1 MIVVTGSN
9 GFIGSNLIKGLN
21 EIGYKDIIAV
31 DDHNDARLK
40 ENIAHCE
47 IKDFLDIDEFINL
60 VKSNAFDGTEFRAIF
75 HQGACSN
82 TMEWD
87 AEFLYKNNL
96 LYSKELLKFS
106 QKTRTPM
113 IYASSASVYGAGK
126 VFQESLENEDPINLY
141 AYSKFKFDQ
150 LVRKELVKKDT
161 QIVGLRYFNVYGPQ
175 EQHKGAMASVAF
187 HLHNQLKENDEIKLF
202 EGYEGYEDG
211 EQRRDFIY
219 VEDVVKVNLWFLEN
233 QNVSGIFNVGTGK
246 SQTFNEVAHS
256 VIDWNKK
263 GKINYIPFPEK
274 LKGAYQSYTQADISK
289 LREVGYEYEFLNVQ
303 EGVKKY
309 LDSLESWPKNDPS

>member
-31 DDHNDARLK
+31 DDQDDPELK
-40 ENIAHCE
+40 ENIAHC
-47 IKDFLDIDEFINL
+47 DVQGFLNIDEFINL
-60 VKSNAFDGTEFRAIF
+60 IRNNDIDGTKIRTIF

-87 AEFLYKNNL
+87 ADFLYNNNL
-96 LYSKELLKFS
+96 LYSKELLNFS
-106 QKTRTPM
+106 QKTKTSL

-126 VFQESLENEDPINLY
+126 IFKESVEYEDPINLY

-150 LVRKELVKKDT
+150 LVRQELIKSET

-175 EQHKGAMASVAF
+175 EQHKGTMASVAF
-187 HLHNQLKENDEIKLF
+187 HLHNQLKDNEEIKLF
-202 EGYEGYEDG
+202 EGSEGYDDG

-219 VEDVVKVNLWFLEN
+219 VEDVVKVNLWFLKN
-233 QNVSGIFNVGTGK
+233 QKVSGIFNVGTGK

-256 VIDWNKK
+256 VINWNKR
-263 GKINYIPFPEK
+263 GKINYVPFPEK
-274 LKGAYQSYTQADISK
+274 LKGAYQSYTQANISK
-289 LREVGYEYEFLNVQ
+289 LREAGYKDEFLNVQ

-309 LDSLESWPKNDPS
+309 LDRLENWPKNEPS

>member
-21 EIGYKDIIAV
+21 EIGYKNIIAV
-31 DDHNDARLK
+31 DDQDNPELK
-40 ENIAHCE
+40 ENIAHCDVQ
-47 IKDFLDIDEFINL
+47 DFLNIGEFINL
-60 VKSNAFDGTEFRAIF
+60 IRNNEIDGTKIRAIF

-87 AEFLYKNNL
+87 ADFLYNNNL
-96 LYSKELLKFS
+96 LYSKELLNFS
-106 QKTRTPM
+106 QKTKTPL

-126 VFQESLENEDPINLY
+126 IFKESVEYEDPINLY

-150 LVRKELVKKDT
+150 LVRQELIKSET

-175 EQHKGAMASVAF
+175 EQHKGTMASVAF
-187 HLHNQLKENDEIKLF
+187 HLHNQLKENEEIKLF
-202 EGYEGYEDG
+202 EGSEGYDDG

-219 VEDVVKVNLWFLEN
+219 VEDVVKVNLWFLKN
-233 QNVSGIFNVGTGK
+233 QKVSGIFNIGTGK

-256 VIDWNKK
+256 VINWNKR
-263 GKINYIPFPEK
+263 GKINYVPFPEK

-289 LREVGYEYEFLNVQ
+289 LRKAGYKDEFLNVQ

-309 LDSLESWPKNDPS
+309 LDRLESWPKNEPS

>member
-21 EIGYKDIIAV
+21 EIGYKNIIAV
-31 DDHNDARLK
+31 DDQDDPELK
-40 ENIAHCE
+40 ENIAHCD
-47 IKDFLDIDEFINL
+47 IHDFLNIDEFINL
-60 VKSNAFDGTEFRAIF
+60 IRNNEIDGTKIRAIF

-87 AEFLYKNNL
+87 ADFLYKNNL

-106 QKTRTPM
+106 QKTKTPL

-126 VFQESLENEDPINLY
+126 IFKESVEYEDPINLY

-150 LVRKELVKKDT
+150 LVRQELIKSET

-175 EQHKGAMASVAF
+175 EQHKGNMASVAF
-187 HLHNQLKENDEIKLF
+187 HLHNQLKDNVEIKLF
-202 EGYEGYEDG
+202 EGSEGYDDG
-211 EQRRDFIY
+211 EQRRDFVY
-219 VEDVVKVNLWFLEN
+219 VQDVVKVNLWFLKN
-233 QNVSGIFNVGTGK
+233 QKVSGIYNVGTGK

-256 VIDWNKK
+256 VINWNKR
-263 GKINYIPFPEK
+263 GKINYVPFPEK

-289 LREVGYEYEFLNVQ
+289 LRKAGYKDEFLNVQ

-309 LDSLESWPKNDPS
+309 LDRLESWPKNEPS

>member
-1 MIVVTGSN
+1 VIVVTGSN

-21 EIGYKDIIAV
+21 EIGYKNIIAV
-31 DDHNDARLK
+31 DDQDDPELK
-40 ENIAHCE
+40 ENIAHCDVQ
-47 IKDFLDIDEFINL
+47 DFLNIDEFINL
-60 VKSNAFDGTEFRAIF
+60 IRNNEIDGTKIRAIF

-87 AEFLYKNNL
+87 ADFLYNNNL
-96 LYSKELLKFS
+96 LYSKELLNFS
-106 QKTRTPM
+106 RKTETPL

-126 VFQESLENEDPINLY
+126 IFKESVEYEDPINLY
-141 AYSKFKFDQ
+141 AFSKFKFDQ
-150 LVRKELVKKDT
+150 LVRQELIKSET

-175 EQHKGAMASVAF
+175 EQHKGTMASVAF
-187 HLHNQLKENDEIKLF
+187 HLHNQLKDNEEIKLF
-202 EGYEGYEDG
+202 EGSEGYDDG

-233 QNVSGIFNVGTGK
+233 QKVSGIFNVGTGK
-246 SQTFNEVAHS
+246 SQTFNEVADS
-256 VIDWNKK
+256 VINWNKR

-289 LREVGYEYEFLNVQ
+289 LRKVGYKDEFLNVQ

-309 LDSLESWPKNDPS
+309 LDRLESWPKNEPS

>member
-47 IKDFLDIDEFINL
+47 IKDFLDIEEFINL
-60 VKSNAFDGTEFRAIF
+60 VKSNEFDGTEFRAIF

-309 LDSLESWPKNDPS
+309 LDSLESWPKNEPS

>member
-1 MIVVTGSN
+1 MIIVTGSN

-31 DDHNDARLK
+31 DNQDDPELK
-40 ENIAHCE
+40 DNIAHCDIE
-47 IKDFLDIDEFINL
+47 DFLNIDEFINL
-60 VKSNAFDGTEFRAIF
+60 IRNNEIDGTKIRAIF

-87 AEFLYKNNL
+87 ADFLYKNNL
-96 LYSKELLKFS
+96 LYSKELLNFS
-106 QKTRTPM
+106 QKTQTPL

-126 VFQESLENEDPINLY
+126 IFEESIENEDPINLY

-150 LVRKELVKKDT
+150 LVRQELIKSET

-175 EQHKGAMASVAF
+175 EQHKGTMASVAF
-187 HLHNQLKENDEIKLF
+187 HLHNQLKDNEEIKLF
-202 EGYEGYEDG
+202 EGSDGYDDG

-233 QNVSGIFNVGTGK
+233 QKVSGIFNVGTGK

-256 VIDWNKK
+256 VINWNKR
-263 GKINYIPFPEK
+263 GKINYVPFPEK
-274 LKGAYQSYTQADISK
+274 LKGAYQSYTQANISK
-289 LREVGYEYEFLNVQ
+289 LRKAGYKDEFLNVQ

-309 LDSLESWPKNDPS
+309 LDRLESWPKNEPS

>member
-31 DDHNDARLK
+31 DDQDDPELK
-40 ENIAHCE
+40 ENIAHCD
-47 IKDFLDIDEFINL
+47 IQDFLNIDEFINL
-60 VKSNAFDGTEFRAIF
+60 IRNNEIDGTKIGAIF

-87 AEFLYKNNL
+87 ADFLYKNNL
-96 LYSKELLKFS
+96 LYSKELLYFS
-106 QKTRTPM
+106 QKTKTPL

-126 VFQESLENEDPINLY
+126 IFEESVENEDPINLY

-150 LVRKELVKKDT
+150 LVRQELIKSET

-175 EQHKGAMASVAF
+175 EQHKGTMASVAF
-187 HLHNQLKENDEIKLF
+187 HLHNQLKDNEEIKLF
-202 EGYEGYEDG
+202 EGSDGYDDG

-233 QNVSGIFNVGTGK
+233 QKVSGIFNVGTGK

-256 VIDWNKK
+256 VINWNKR
-263 GKINYIPFPEK
+263 GKINYVPFPEK
-274 LKGAYQSYTQADISK
+274 LKGAYQSYTQANISR
-289 LREVGYEYEFLNVQ
+289 LRKAGYKDEFLNVQ

-309 LDSLESWPKNDPS
+309 LDRLESWPKNEPS

>member
-21 EIGYKDIIAV
+21 EIGYKNIIAV
-31 DDHNDARLK
+31 DDQDDPELK
-40 ENIAHCE
+40 ENIAHCDVQ
-47 IKDFLDIDEFINL
+47 DFLNIDEFINL
-60 VKSNAFDGTEFRAIF
+60 IRNNEIDGTKIRAIF

-87 AEFLYKNNL
+87 ADFLYSNNL
-96 LYSKELLKFS
+96 FYSKELLNFS
-106 QKTRTPM
+106 RKTKTPL

-126 VFQESLENEDPINLY
+126 IFKESVEYEDPINLY

-150 LVRKELVKKDT
+150 LVRQELIKSES

-175 EQHKGAMASVAF
+175 EQHKGTMASVAF
-187 HLHNQLKENDEIKLF
+187 HLHNQLKDNEEIKLF
-202 EGYEGYEDG
+202 EGSDDYDDG

-219 VEDVVKVNLWFLEN
+219 VEDVVKVNLWFLKN
-233 QNVSGIFNVGTGK
+233 QKVSGIFNVGTGN

-256 VIDWNKK
+256 VINWNKR
-263 GKINYIPFPEK
+263 GKINYVPFPEK

-289 LREVGYEYEFLNVQ
+289 LRKAGYKDEFLNVQ

-309 LDSLESWPKNDPS
+309 LDRLEGWPKNEPS

>member
-31 DDHNDARLK
+31 DDQDDPELK
-40 ENIAHCE
+40 ENIAHCDVQ
-47 IKDFLDIDEFINL
+47 DFLNIDEFINL
-60 VKSNAFDGTEFRAIF
+60 VRNNEIYGTKIRAIF

-87 AEFLYKNNL
+87 ADFLYKNNL
-96 LYSKELLKFS
+96 LCSKELLNFS
-106 QKTRTPM
+106 QKTKTPL

-126 VFQESLENEDPINLY
+126 IFKESVEYENPINLY

-150 LVRKELVKKDT
+150 LVRQELIKSES

-175 EQHKGAMASVAF
+175 EQHKGTMASVAF
-187 HLHNQLKENDEIKLF
+187 HLHNQLKDNEEIKLF
-202 EGYEGYEDG
+202 EGSEGYDDG

-219 VEDVVKVNLWFLEN
+219 VEDVVKVNLWFLKN
-233 QNVSGIFNVGTGK
+233 QKVSGIFNVGTGK

-256 VIDWNKK
+256 VINWNKR
-263 GKINYIPFPEK
+263 GKINYVPFPKK
-274 LKGAYQSYTQADISK
+274 LKGAYQSYTQANISK
-289 LREVGYEYEFLNVQ
+289 LREAGYKDEFLNVQ

-309 LDSLESWPKNDPS
+309 LDRLESWPKNEPS

>member
-31 DDHNDARLK
+31 DDQDDPELK
-40 ENIAHCE
+40 ENIAHCDVQ
-47 IKDFLDIDEFINL
+47 DFLNIDEFINL
-60 VKSNAFDGTEFRAIF
+60 IRNNKIEGTKIKAIF

-87 AEFLYKNNL
+87 ADFLYKNNL
-96 LYSKELLKFS
+96 LYSKELLSFS
-106 QKTRTPM
+106 QKTKTPL

-126 VFQESLENEDPINLY
+126 IFKESVEYEDPINLY

-150 LVRKELVKKDT
+150 LVRQELIKSET

-175 EQHKGAMASVAF
+175 EQHKGTMASVAF
-187 HLHNQLKENDEIKLF
+187 HLHNQLKDNEEIKLF
-202 EGYEGYEDG
+202 EGSEGYDDG

-219 VEDVVKVNLWFLEN
+219 VEDVVKVNLWFLKN
-233 QNVSGIFNVGTGK
+233 QKVSGIFNVGTGK

-256 VIDWNKK
+256 VINWNKR
-263 GKINYIPFPEK
+263 GKINYVPFPKK
-274 LKGAYQSYTQADISK
+274 LKGAYQSYTQANISK
-289 LREVGYEYEFLNVQ
+289 LREAGYKDEFLNVQ

-309 LDSLESWPKNDPS
+309 LDRLESWPKNEPS

>member
-1 MIVVTGSN
+1 MKLGIRIL
-9 GFIGSNLIKGLN
+9 FAI
-21 EIGYKDIIAV
+21 
-31 DDHNDARLK
+31 DDQDDPELK
-40 ENIAHCE
+40 ENIAHCD
-47 IKDFLDIDEFINL
+47 IQDFLNIDEFINL
-60 VKSNAFDGTEFRAIF
+60 IRNNEIDGTKIRAIF

-87 AEFLYKNNL
+87 ADFLYNNNL
-96 LYSKELLKFS
+96 LYSKELLNFS
-106 QKTRTPM
+106 QKNKTPL
-113 IYASSASVYGAGK
+113 IYASSASVYGVGK
-126 VFQESLENEDPINLY
+126 IFKESVEFEDPINLY

-150 LVRKELVKKDT
+150 LVRQELIKSET

-175 EQHKGAMASVAF
+175 EQHKGTMASVAF
-187 HLHNQLKENDEIKLF
+187 HLHNQLKDNEEIKLF
-202 EGYEGYEDG
+202 EGSEGYDDG

-219 VEDVVKVNLWFLEN
+219 VEDVVKVNLWFLKN
-233 QNVSGIFNVGTGK
+233 QKVSGIFNIGTGK

-256 VIDWNKK
+256 VINWNKR

-289 LREVGYEYEFLNVQ
+289 LRKAGYKDEFLNVQ

-309 LDSLESWPKNDPS
+309 LDRLESWPKNESS

>member
-1 MIVVTGSN
+1 MIIVTGSN

-21 EIGYKDIIAV
+21 EIGHKDIIAV
-31 DDHNDARLK
+31 DDQDDPELK
-40 ENIAHCE
+40 ENIAHCD
-47 IKDFLDIDEFINL
+47 IQDFLNIDEFINL
-60 VKSNAFDGTEFRAIF
+60 IRNNEFDGTKIRAIF

-87 AEFLYKNNL
+87 ADFLYKNNL
-96 LYSKELLKFS
+96 SYSKELLNFS
-106 QKTRTPM
+106 QKTKTSL

-126 VFQESLENEDPINLY
+126 IFEESVENEDPINLY

-150 LVRKELVKKDT
+150 LVRQELIKSET

-175 EQHKGAMASVAF
+175 EQHKGTMASVAF
-187 HLHNQLKENDEIKLF
+187 HLHNQLKDNEEIKLF
-202 EGYEGYEDG
+202 EGSDGYDDG

-233 QNVSGIFNVGTGK
+233 QKVSGIFNVGTGK

-256 VIDWNKK
+256 VINWNKR
-263 GKINYIPFPEK
+263 GKINYVPFPEK
-274 LKGAYQSYTQADISK
+274 LKGAYQSYTQANISK
-289 LREVGYEYEFLNVQ
+289 LRKAGYKDEFLNVQ

-309 LDSLESWPKNDPS
+309 LDRLESWPKNEPS

>member
-40 ENIAHCE
+40 ENISHCE
-47 IKDFLDIDEFINL
+47 IKDFLGIDEFINL
-60 VKSNAFDGTEFRAIF
+60 VKSNEFDGTEFRAIF

-150 LVRKELVKKDT
+150 LVRKELIKKDT

-309 LDSLESWPKNDPS
+309 LDSLESWPKNEPS